1 MFFSTDLLANKSGP
15 FSRIWLLGCGSEKVK
30 GQDNKTNI
38 IKLIKLVQEWIQR
51 QDAKRLSLFLSST
64 LAYGMVRIVR
74 NQVATLRRD
83 VGNAKLDLAKSLRLA
98 QTLNE
103 PIDMEVPNIDLDLP
117 EPELLNRT
125 EKLFDETTGE
135 VGNRS
140 AITMREPALPLPGEQ
155 DNFGED
161 FGFGEEPTNLSNR
174 RDLFDEDIFARPEE
188 EQPETDDHLEKLDG
202 IDPAAQVAMEN
213 TEINDPNAEDGAANA
228 PPRATPPQNGNRE
241 NSPPPFP
248 EMTIIEP
255 EQPEV
260 SVQPEP
266 EISVQAEPE
275 VEMIPPEPMETDE
288 AQPGQIPDSIITSP
302 VRAREPSIVEPVVES
317 PAAAV
322 DTPME
327 LNSLDSAEIGKKRKA
342 KPKKA
347 RKTKCLKV
355 DNTVQLNQEIM
366 RTNRE
371 NTRDIINENLWN
383 KPDQRSVKDLLFE
396 SFGRPIMAKG
406 LQDGLR
412 AAAYDEKYGDFEFEE
427 EEQNQQENPE
437 MIMEENE
444 TANESDV
451 LRRNEDS
458 SLNEEHTHFGSLDQ
472 GRSRAGVTDPFLQ
485 LPSVRGSLDMIGQ
498 NEATLDHAEN
508 DVHQDIS
515 EQPPLNLTPEELQE
529 PRLDDIQEERSSQ
542 IAPGEIPVVET
553 IENEQI
559 VEEPSEPTPPPAFDS
574 NDILRVL
581 DEGGNE
587 FINLTEKMGLESRR
601 GCALAFSNVL
611 QMVKEGKIS
620 CEQEEYFGPIMVRK
634 I

>member
-1 MFFSTDLLANKSGP
+1 
-15 FSRIWLLGCGSEKVK
+15 
-30 GQDNKTNI
+30 
-38 IKLIKLVQEWIQR
+38 
-51 QDAKRLSLFLSST
+51 
-64 LAYGMVRIVR
+64 
-74 NQVATLRRD
+74 
-83 VGNAKLDLAKSLRLA
+83 LD
-98 QTLNE
+98 T
-103 PIDMEVPNIDLDLP
+103 
-117 EPELLNRT
+117 
-125 EKLFDETTGE
+125 
-135 VGNRS
+135 
-140 AITMREPALPLPGEQ
+140 
-155 DNFGED
+155 
-161 FGFGEEPTNLSNR
+161 
-174 RDLFDEDIFARPEE
+174 
-188 EQPETDDHLEKLDG
+188 
-202 IDPAAQVAMEN
+202 
-213 TEINDPNAEDGAANA
+213 
-228 PPRATPPQNGNRE
+228 
-241 NSPPPFP
+241 
-248 EMTIIEP
+248 EP
-255 EQPEV
+255 EQPE
-260 SVQPEP
+260 PEV
-266 EISVQAEPE
+266 SVQAEPE
-275 VEMIPPEPMETDE
+275 VGIIPPEPMETDE
-288 AQPGQIPDSIITSP
+288 AQPGQIPDSIIASP
-302 VRAREPSIVEPVVES
+302 VRAREPSIVEPIVES
-317 PAAAV
+317 PPPAV

-371 NTRDIINENLWN
+371 NTRDIMNENLWN

-396 SFGRPIMAKG
+396 SFGRPIMPKR
-406 LQDGLR
+406 LQDALR

-444 TANESDV
+444 TANESDL

-472 GRSRAGVTDPFLQ
+472 GRSRASRAGLGVTDPFLP
-485 LPSVRGSLDMIGQ
+485 LPSVRGSMDMIGQ
-498 NEATLDHAEN
+498 NEATLLDNAEN
-508 DVHQDIS
+508 DVPQDIL

-542 IAPGEIPVVET
+542 IAPGEIPDVE
-553 IENEQI
+553 NVQV
-559 VEEPSEPTPPPAFDS
+559 VEEPSVPTPPPAFDS
-574 NDILRVL
+574 NDIFRML

-620 CEQEEYFGPIMVRK
+620 CEQVEYFGPIMVRK